1 MISLSRLALAA
12 FLAGGLGALV
22 PSAQAA
28 VVSAAPMLG
37 TAVAGLDEG
46 LLEDVRYVTRC
57 RPVVVHR
64 RDRFGRPVRVQRER
78 CRRVWVG
85 RGR

>member
-1 MISLSRLALAA
+1 MVHLARLAL
-12 FLAGGLGALV
+12 LAGLAVLGAS

-28 VVSAAPMLG
+28 PAAAAPMIG
-37 TAVAGLDEG
+37 AAVAGLDAG

-57 RPVVVHR
+57 HPVVINR
-64 RDRFGRPVRVQRER
+64 RDRYGRPVQVRRER

-85 RGR
+85 RR

>member
-12 FLAGGLGALV
+12 CLAAGLGALA

-28 VVSAAPMLG
+28 PVSAAPILG
-37 TAVAGLDEG
+37 NALAGLGAG
-46 LLEDVRYVTRC
+46 LVEDVRYVTRC

>member
-1 MISLSRLALAA
+1 MISLSRLALVAC
-12 FLAGGLGALV
+12 LMGGLGALA

-28 VVSAAPMLG
+28 PVSAAPMLG
-37 TAVAGLDEG
+37 AAVSGLHDG
-46 LLEDVRYVTRC
+46 LVEDVRYVTRC

-78 CRRVWVG
+78 CQRVWVG